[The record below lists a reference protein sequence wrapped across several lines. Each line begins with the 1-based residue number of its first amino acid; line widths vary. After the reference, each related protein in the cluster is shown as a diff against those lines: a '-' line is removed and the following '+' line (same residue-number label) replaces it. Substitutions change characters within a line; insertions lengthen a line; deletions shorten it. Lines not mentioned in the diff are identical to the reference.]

1 MRLIVCGSATGAIC
15 VCVCARVYVYRPFFD
30 DAVCLFACMVAQS
43 RTVCGCLGWAVWVI
57 VGGDGLRGVRCVIVL
72 NEIFETERE
81 RIELRPGSSHHV
93 K

>member
-1 MRLIVCGSATGAIC
+1 MSFLVVETWKLHALRGT
-15 VCVCARVYVYRPFFD
+15 RRPFFD